1 MGEGGGGKRGRP
13 EEAAEDPPRQVP
25 PSVSRVDLHRSRLA
39 DRGSRQAEYADT
51 EYCRGQG

>member
-1 MGEGGGGKRGRP
+1 MCEGGDRRGRP

-25 PSVSRVDLHRSRLA
+25 PSVSRVDLHRSRHA